1 MSRQICLV
9 RDYLGMNMRIE
20 ARIMALAGGNGRW
33 ALFCAAGLNGAQP
46 SDIKVQGPFLGA
58 AEATR
63 MLQAIIDNLR
73 EQGYRE
79 VAEEPIWRLH
89 MQARLRQLN
98 GRRSGRP
105 GPEPDWSFSAQ
116 SVRRRRLAAVSAPFE
131 QGFPPTYQQLAWITR
146 AHFPLR
152 GRWIYFAPSRSHARN
167 PP

>member
-33 ALFCAAGLNGAQP
+33 ALFCAAGLSGAQP

-98 GRRSGRP
+98 G
-105 GPEPDWSFSAQ
+105 
-116 SVRRRRLAAVSAPFE
+116 AP
-131 QGFPPTYQQLAWITR
+131 QRQAW
-146 AHFPLR
+146 P
-152 GRWIYFAPSRSHARN
+152 
-167 PP
+167 